1 MNLKNWLNHAI
12 KQNLLHAFK
21 RVMFISLPILAVII
35 FYVTES
41 KVKNIIENNKYSII
55 LGLKTGDKTL
65 ISKSLSLLSQT
76 TQVIDFELTDQNNNI
91 ILKND
96 EKNIHSSNM
105 YKLKFTTNLN
115 LLDDQFVNW
124 GFVRMTWSY
133 EFDLLFLIILTTVF
147 VFLATNYLIQ
157 INLNVLTQKLVA
169 NFSSL
174 STQVEQEKPL
184 DLFSSVNE
192 LQTLYAELVKSKHSI
207 LENELN
213 KNKLQNKEILFN
225 LSQKLAHDIRSPIS
239 TLNLISSKIE
249 NAEIKS
255 LQLAVVEQINAIA
268 NALLNENKTN
278 TQGSGL
284 HLIPNSINNREKQSL
299 KSIFKNLKNEY
310 AFKKIS
316 IQQDIIFDINE
327 AQINDSR
334 ISAELGTIIY
344 RSVNNFIQNAIEAS
358 PPPNSTIIVRCIKL
372 NADKNMFEISV
383 IDEGKGIPADIIKR
397 LGNEVISYGKDNEAV
412 LAHNSGSGI
421 ALYNAKIDIHK
432 HGGELLIE
440 SQIGT
445 GTQVSIRICA
455 EQ

>member
-1 MNLKNWLNHAI
+1 
-12 KQNLLHAFK
+12 
-21 RVMFISLPILAVII
+21 MFISMPILAVII

-41 KVKNIIENNKYSII
+41 KVKNIIENNKYNII

-65 ISKSLSLLSQT
+65 IAKSLSLLSQT
-76 TQVIDFELTDQNNNI
+76 TQVIDFDLTDQNHSV

-96 EKNIHSSNM
+96 DKINQPSNK
-105 YKLKFTTNLN
+105 YKLKFSTNMN
-115 LLDDQFVNW
+115 LLDGQFVNW
-124 GFVRMTWSY
+124 GFVRITWAY
-133 EFDLLFLIILTTVF
+133 EFDLLLLIMLTTIF

-157 INLNVLTQKLVA
+157 MNLNVLTQTLVA

-174 STQVEQEKPL
+174 SIQVEQEKPL

-213 KNKLQNKEILFN
+213 KNKLRNKENIFN

-268 NALLNENKTN
+268 NDLLNKNKTN
-278 TQGSGL
+278 ILASGL
-284 HLIPNSINNREKQSL
+284 PLIPNSIRNREKQSL
-299 KSIFKNLKNEY
+299 KSIFKNLKDEY
-310 AFKKIS
+310 AFKKIA
-316 IQQDIIFDINE
+316 IQQDIIFDIDE
-327 AQINDSR
+327 VQINDSR
-334 ISAELGTIIY
+334 ISAKLCTVIY
-344 RSVNNFIQNAIEAS
+344 RCVNNFIQNAIEAS
-358 PPPNSTIIVRCIKL
+358 ISQDSTITIRCFKL
-372 NADKNMFEISV
+372 NSEKNMFEICV
-383 IDEGKGIPADIIKR
+383 IDNGKGIPADIIKR
-397 LGNEVISYGKDNEAV
+397 LGNEVISYGKDNQV
-412 LAHNSGSGI
+412 DLIHNSGSGI
-421 ALYNAKIDIHK
+421 ALYNAKIDLQK
-432 HGGELLIE
+432 YGGELLIE
-440 SQIGT
+440 SQIGS

>member
-1 MNLKNWLNHAI
+1 
-12 KQNLLHAFK
+12 
-21 RVMFISLPILAVII
+21 MFISMPILAVII

-41 KVKNIIENNKYSII
+41 KVKNIIENNKYNII

-65 ISKSLSLLSQT
+65 IAKSLSLLSQT
-76 TQVIDFELTDQNNNI
+76 TQVIDFDLTDQNHNI

-96 EKNIHSSNM
+96 EKINQLSNK
-105 YKLKFTTNLN
+105 YKLKFTTNMN

-124 GFVRMTWSY
+124 GFVRMTWAY
-133 EFDLLFLIILTTVF
+133 EFDLLLLIILTTIF

-157 INLNVLTQKLVA
+157 MNLNVLTQTLVA

-174 STQVEQEKPL
+174 SAQVEQEKPL

-207 LENELN
+207 VENELN
-213 KNKLQNKEILFN
+213 KNKLRNKENIFN

-239 TLNLISSKIE
+239 TLNLISSKID
-249 NAEIKS
+249 NTEIKS

-268 NALLNENKTN
+268 NDLLDENKSN
-278 TQGSGL
+278 ILSGQPSV
-284 HLIPNSINNREKQSL
+284 PNSVNNREKQSL

-310 AFKKIS
+310 AFKKIA
-316 IQQDIIFDINE
+316 IQQDIIFDIDE
-327 AQINDSR
+327 IQINDSK

-358 PPPNSTIIVRCIKL
+358 PLQNSKITIRCIKL
-372 NADKNMFEISV
+372 NSEKNMFKISV
-383 IDEGKGIPADIIKR
+383 IDNGKGIPADIIQR
-397 LGNEVISYGKDNEAV
+397 LGNEVISYGKDNQV
-412 LAHNSGSGI
+412 DLIHNSGSGI
-421 ALYNAKIDIHK
+421 ALYNAKIDIQK

-440 SQIGT
+440 SQIGS

-455 EQ
+455 D